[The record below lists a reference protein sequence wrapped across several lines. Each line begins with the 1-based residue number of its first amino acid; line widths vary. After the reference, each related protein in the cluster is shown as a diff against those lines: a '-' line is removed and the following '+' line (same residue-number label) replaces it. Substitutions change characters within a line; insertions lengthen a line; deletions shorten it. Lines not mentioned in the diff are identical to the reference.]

1 MTIVRDIA
9 HSRAGDKGATVNV
22 SAIAFDA
29 AGYARLERELTAARA
44 AAAFAPVADG
54 PVRRYAL
61 PQLRALNFVVEGM
74 KGGGVTRTLCQDL
87 HGKSLSSLL
96 LAIPLPGNRPDRDA
110 ASRRPVSPGATNRR
124 SALRD

>member
-1 MTIVRDIA
+1 MTIVRDLA
-9 HSRAGDKGATVNV
+9 HSRAGDKGTVVNV

-29 AGYARLERELTAARA
+29 AGYARLERELTPARV

-61 PQLRALNFVVEGM
+61 PGLRALNFVVEGM
-74 KGGGVTRTLCQDL
+74 KGGGVTRTLCHDM

-96 LAIPLPGNRPDRDA
+96 LAIPLPGNRPGA
-110 ASRRPVSPGATNRR
+110 AAAP
-124 SALRD
+124 